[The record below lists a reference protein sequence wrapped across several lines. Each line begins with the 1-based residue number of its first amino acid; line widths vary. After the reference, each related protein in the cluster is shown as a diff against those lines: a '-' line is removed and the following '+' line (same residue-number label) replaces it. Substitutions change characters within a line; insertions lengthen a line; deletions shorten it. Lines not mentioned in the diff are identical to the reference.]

1 MVARWRTHEG
11 RAHAALAL
19 GVGLACTAAL
29 AANVAQIAN
38 DLAFDR
44 RYWHL
49 NADVDGNSFSWAS
62 ALATAA
68 VGAFAISLGRA
79 VPHRRRVLFGVGAVV
94 TFFAIDDVTG
104 WHEDLGGAFELVGLP
119 NVSGVWFPVY
129 MPLFAF
135 VFLVLW
141 SLRSEFER
149 AGAYVRTGLLL
160 LGVALAGEVGAAGFV
175 PGVNRTEHG
184 VLYTLEVGIEE
195 GAELAGWILI
205 AAGLA
210 AAVECARAHVERVP
224 EGLPVPTH

>member
-1 MVARWRTHEG
+1 MVARWKPHQG
-11 RAHAALAL
+11 RAQAVLAL
-19 GVGLACTAAL
+19 GVALACVGVLIEGAAQL
-29 AANVAQIAN
+29 AN
-38 DLAFDR
+38 DLLFDR

-49 NADVDGNSFSWAS
+49 NADVDGNAFTWAS

-79 VPHRRRVLFGVGAVV
+79 RPERRRVLFAVGAIV
-94 TFFAIDDVTG
+94 TFFAVDDVTG
-104 WHEDLGGAFELVGLP
+104 WHEVAGI
-119 NVSGVWFPVY
+119 WFPVY

-141 SLRSEFER
+141 SLRDEFER

-195 GAELAGWILI
+195 GAELAGWILV

-210 AAVECARAHVERVP
+210 AAVELARTREERAP
-224 EGLPVPTH
+224 ETLPIPTS